1 MPDIKDSDQF
11 VLRTH
16 PDYSGER
23 KCCRS
28 MKTIKTKNVDVITH
42 NTVFADITILSVY
55 QMSDKLRTKL
65 SKNHCRLRFTA
76 TKKLNLNPAKQEF

>member
-1 MPDIKDSDQF
+1 
-11 VLRTH
+11 
-16 PDYSGER
+16 
-23 KCCRS
+23 

-65 SKNHCRLRFTA
+65 SKN
-76 TKKLNLNPAKQEF
+76 